1 MRDMVRRDRMHPSVV
16 VWSFCN
22 EAGCETQFQQAGGPR
37 FQRATYELDGSRPTL
52 ANMFTYNDL
61 LSKTIDLQGF
71 SHKNRD
77 FFDAAHTAM
86 PTKPLW
92 ASECCSCNT
101 MRGEPVSGGGT
112 QRAFNADCQ
121 QSQTNA
127 TDGVDWAIGTTV
139 WTLFDYYGEPSNGGW
154 PYVSSTFGAFDLA
167 GFAKAGAFWFR
178 SQWLTGVPDA
188 SFDKPF
194 ETEKLPTLVRIV
206 ESWQHAPPP
215 PPPLPPQ
222 NISSVGQ
229 CTVGPRAPREAMRV
243 EPVPSNAS
251 NFQIISSVGLCLDS
265 TGAKSGCADSGLA
278 GGKGCY
284 PLAFVACDTTD
295 VKQQWTWGTSS
306 GDNNFS
312 PFVSV
317 ANAGCLDIYG
327 VTGPEVGIYRCQGHA
342 VQQNWEHDAQNARIS
357 TSADQCLSDGDG
369 NPGVSDERD
378 IHVYATA
385 PSVELLLNGASQGFQ
400 SGLQLGT
407 RGGPSWAQ
415 FTGLHFTA
423 GNLTAVAMDASNKT
437 LGVHTV
443 LTSDKPAKLVLTVDV
458 PSAHTG
464 TGTALLLDGQDV
476 GLLRAEIV
484 DARGIFCALAS
495 GVNITFK
502 VVQGPGEVVG
512 VHSGDPKSHEPNQ
525 ASYHTSYNG
534 LVRGIIRVTSNAAV
548 ATGLRHVIDAD
559 GVRDVR
565 STGSIVVEVSAP
577 GLSSA
582 VISIATST
590 DPAKDGVLA
599 VAEHFGN
606 AVLTGFV

>member
-1 MRDMVRRDRMHPSVV
+1 
-16 VWSFCN
+16 
-22 EAGCETQFQQAGGPR
+22 
-37 FQRATYELDGSRPTL
+37 
-52 ANMFTYNDL
+52 
-61 LSKTIDLQGF
+61 
-71 SHKNRD
+71 
-77 FFDAAHTAM
+77 
-86 PTKPLW
+86 
-92 ASECCSCNT
+92 
-101 MRGEPVSGGGT
+101 
-112 QRAFNADCQ
+112 
-121 QSQTNA
+121 
-127 TDGVDWAIGTTV
+127 
-139 WTLFDYYGEPSNGGW
+139 
-154 PYVSSTFGAFDLA
+154 
-167 GFAKAGAFWFR
+167 
-178 SQWLTGVPDA
+178 
-188 SFDKPF
+188 
-194 ETEKLPTLVRIV
+194 
-206 ESWQHAPPP
+206 
-215 PPPLPPQ
+215 
-222 NISSVGQ
+222 
-229 CTVGPRAPREAMRV
+229 MRV

-265 TGAKSGCADSGLA
+265 TGAKSGCTDSGLA

-284 PLAFVACDTTD
+284 PLAFVACDITD
-295 VKQQWTWGTSS
+295 VKQQWTRGTSS
-306 GDNNFS
+306 GDNSFS

-327 VTGPEVGIYRCQGHA
+327 ATGPEVGIYRCQGHA

-369 NPGVSDERD
+369 NPGVSDTRE

-415 FTGLHFTA
+415 FAGLKFTA

-443 LTSDKPAKLVLTVDV
+443 LTSDRPAKLVLTVDV
-458 PSAHTG
+458 PSAQTG

-502 VVQGPGEVVG
+502 VVQGPGAVVG

-548 ATGLRHVIDAD
+548 PTGLRHEIDAD
-559 GVRDVR
+559 GVRDVS
-565 STGSIVVEVSAP
+565 STGPIVVEASAP

-590 DPAKDGVLA
+590 DLAKDGVLA
-599 VAEHFGN
+599 VAERFGN